1 MRVTSVELNMAED
14 VFKLA
19 HLLAAN
25 LLAQREEVHARPPQH
40 TCAAL
45 RKQCT
50 QHLMLCTLLC

>member
-1 MRVTSVELNMAED
+1 MRVTGVELNMAED

-25 LLAQREEVHARPPQH
+25 LLAQRDEVRAHPQQH

-45 RKQCT
+45 RNQCT
-50 QHLMLCTLLC
+50 